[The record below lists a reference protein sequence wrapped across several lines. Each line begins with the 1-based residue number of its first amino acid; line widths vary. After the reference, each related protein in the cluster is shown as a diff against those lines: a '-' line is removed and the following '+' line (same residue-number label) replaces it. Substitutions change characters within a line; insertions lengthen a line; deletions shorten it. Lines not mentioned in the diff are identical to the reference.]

1 MQKYNQKQNSELRK
15 KVLQSL
21 IIASTAYVCTFGG
34 DNAAWAS
41 DYTGTDTLSTG
52 AWGASYDKITI
63 TMDDPGK
70 NCAGIYTY
78 GRNNTTTA
86 TERVTVT
93 LSDAGDTYGY
103 NGIFVD
109 GVSKLDAKK
118 GIELTINGLGT
129 NNQSGEAQ
137 AWRHG
142 LRIETQGKVDLGTD
156 IGSVITINSNAAES
170 YANGVFVDGSSAG
183 TGSEASI
190 KGGDLTVNINKDNV
204 MQQMDYAAGVTLY
217 NGSKMEL
224 AGDLDIHLEAAG
236 VDGIRAN
243 NLNYSGDINTL
254 QVKNLAI
261 YGKAVNGS
269 GSGIYLMGE
278 NDSANVSDSTKIEIL
293 GEYNV
298 YGINIDSTG
307 VTGSFGDTELTL
319 TSNTANNTDV
329 RGVRQWESAT
339 EYGDLTI
346 TARSVGADITSIE
359 LMVRVR

>member
-52 AWGASYDKITI
+52 TWGATYDKITI

-142 LRIETQGKVDLGTD
+142 PACRDAG
-156 IGSVITINSNAAES
+156 ES
-170 YANGVFVDGSSAG
+170 RFRNRYR
-183 TGSEASI
+183 
-190 KGGDLTVNINKDNV
+190 LC
-204 MQQMDYAAGVTLY
+204 DYD
-217 NGSKMEL
+217 K
-224 AGDLDIHLEAAG
+224 
-236 VDGIRAN
+236 
-243 NLNYSGDINTL
+243 
-254 QVKNLAI
+254 Q
-261 YGKAVNGS
+261 
-269 GSGIYLMGE
+269 
-278 NDSANVSDSTKIEIL
+278 
-293 GEYNV
+293 
-298 YGINIDSTG
+298 
-307 VTGSFGDTELTL
+307 
-319 TSNTANNTDV
+319 
-329 RGVRQWESAT
+329 
-339 EYGDLTI
+339 
-346 TARSVGADITSIE
+346 
-359 LMVRVR
+359 